1 MAISS
6 GKKILILICGL
17 IENLVFSGIIFGWPA
32 LFYMLKSEGIYED
45 LCEFSETNQQITANS
60 NHSSYNNY
68 SLSAENSLL
77 SNDYSNSSHANNSYF
92 QEYSTV
98 INTKFNGIK
107 VSLIKV
113 LENYE

>member
-1 MAISS
+1 
-6 GKKILILICGL
+6 
-17 IENLVFSGIIFGWPA
+17 
-32 LFYMLKSEGIYED
+32 MLKSEGIYED
-45 LCEFSETNQQITANS
+45 LCELSETNQQITADS

-77 SNDYSNSSHANNSYF
+77 SNDYSNTTHANYSYF

-98 INTKFNGIK
+98 ISTTFNDIK

-113 LENYE
+113 FEIYG